1 MAWRSSKLGC
11 TELASV
17 FDDELKTPEADGAF
31 EDSERHVDAEGR
43 KSDHVAVVESS
54 IPSRWGE

>member
-11 TELASV
+11 TELAGV

-43 KSDHVAVVESS
+43 NRV
-54 IPSRWGE
+54 IMWQL